1 MDGRCPDA
9 SGAVARAAAIRRRKL
24 TDWHGDCRGHT
35 IMKRKR
41 RKKTMAERVTADQLL
56 DDLTAIVRDA
66 ENLLRATAA
75 QGGEKVDEVRAKAEE
90 SLRQAKERLK
100 GVEEEALAKARAI
113 AGDADEYVRD
123 NPWQAVGIAAGIGLV
138 IGLLMARR

>member
-1 MDGRCPDA
+1 
-9 SGAVARAAAIRRRKL
+9 
-24 TDWHGDCRGHT
+24 
-35 IMKRKR
+35 MKRKR
-41 RKKTMAERVTADQLL
+41 RKKTMAERVTAEQLL

-75 QGGEKVDEVRAKAEE
+75 QGGEKVEEVRAKAEE

-100 GVEEEALAKARAI
+100 GVEEEAVAKARAM

-123 NPWQAVGIAAGIGLV
+123 NPWAAVGIAAGIGLV